1 MASPYETL
9 EKAEETTHVRSKH
22 IGLTMALIG
31 VLIAFCAAMV
41 GSQRNELTRTMIEQ
55 TQAHSDYSSA
65 STKFRIV
72 MIELERLRG
81 ASSAPLSDA
90 PNASQLPGLKRF
102 LRLYLDYSKER
113 TFAKTWADSYQPEID
128 AHFGAAE
135 SYEKAQL
142 VAEIGIVIASLAV
155 LLSNRLAWIVSI
167 VFAALC
173 VAMLGKT
180 SLATRNTVIQT
191 TDAIRQTEHAYKELR
206 KAHLAANEDET
217 TVDQLDPGAK
227 IRAELQGE
235 YQKTTGE

>member
-81 ASSAPLSDA
+81 ASSETAWNTA
-90 PNASQLPGLKRF
+90 QLPGLKRF

-113 TFAKTWADSYQPEID
+113 TFAKTWADSYQPEVD

-142 VAEIGIVIASLAV
+142 IAEIGIVIASLGV
-155 LLSNRLAWIVSI
+155 LLSKSSGMDYIDCLRGPLRWHARQY
-167 VFAALC
+167 VFGDTQHGCANC
-173 VAMLGKT
+173 RRHSTG
-180 SLATRNTVIQT
+180 R
-191 TDAIRQTEHAYKELR
+191 
-206 KAHLAANEDET
+206 AHLQGITKSASGRERRRSDSGAA
-217 TVDQLDPGAK
+217 
-227 IRAELQGE
+227 
-235 YQKTTGE
+235 